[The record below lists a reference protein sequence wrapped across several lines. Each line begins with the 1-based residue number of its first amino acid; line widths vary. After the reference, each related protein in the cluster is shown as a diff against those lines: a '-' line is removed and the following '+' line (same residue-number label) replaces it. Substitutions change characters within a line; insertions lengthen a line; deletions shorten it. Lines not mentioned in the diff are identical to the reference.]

1 MKLEIIN
8 NLTKQKLSFSVRDY
22 YTSNIFFHFELRLQD
37 NLEKIRIE
45 DIVDGEYLYVLY
57 DGVCEVAN
65 GLCQIGD
72 YKAEV
77 KEYKENKNKEK
88 TYKVYGK

>member
-1 MKLEIIN
+1 MKLRLELTN
-8 NLTKQKLSFSVRDY
+8 NLTKQKLTFNVKDF

-57 DGVCEVAN
+57 DGECEVAS

-77 KEYKENKNKEK
+77 KEYNKEK
-88 TYKVYGK
+88 KYKVYGK

>member
-1 MKLEIIN
+1 MKLRLELTN
-8 NLTKQKLSFSVRDY
+8 NTTKTTTNFDVIDYFS
-22 YTSNIFFHFELRLQD
+22 SNIFFHFELKLV
-37 NLEKIRIE
+37 EGMI
-45 DIVDGEYLYVLY
+45 DGEYSYKLY
-57 DGVCEVAN
+57 DGECEVAN

-72 YKAEV
+72 YKADV